1 MTQEISL
8 AVHLNRAE
16 YPVLDTPQLAYLL
29 LEVEP
34 TPGSG
39 APAADPVPQITPAGN
54 LNLAL
59 VLDRSGSMAGEK
71 IARLREAALLA
82 IEQLSADDLVSL
94 VLFDDAV
101 DLLVPA
107 APAGDKTILRR
118 QIATILERGGTHLS
132 LGLAEGLAQL
142 AQGQTPGR
150 VNHLLLLTDGE
161 TWEDEDRCR
170 ELATAAG
177 QQGIP
182 ITALGL
188 GDEWNQTLLADI
200 ASLSGG
206 DWDYVDTPTRIL
218 TAFQQVVSNM
228 QQAVVTN
235 AHLVL
240 RLVAGVQP
248 RQVWRVT
255 PLIGLLGQQALGPQD
270 VQVNLGDLQ
279 QAGQTLLV
287 ELELPPRPAGIYRLA
302 QAEIS
307 YELPGTTPAGQRAP
321 HDVLVHFT
329 TNPSSTALDGRVM
342 NLVEKVS
349 AYKLMTRALAEQA
362 AEDMATR
369 TRRLRAAA
377 TRLLDLGEE
386 TLAEQ
391 ASAAADQMEAGV
403 VIPAGETKRLVA
415 QTRRLS

>member
-29 LEVEP
+29 LEIEP
-34 TPGSG
+34 
-39 APAADPVPQITPAGN
+39 APANGTPAAAPLPLTTPAGN

-71 IARLREAALLA
+71 IARLREATLLA

-94 VLFDDAV
+94 VLFDDTV

-107 APAGDKTILRR
+107 TPAGDKTTLRR
-118 QIATILERGGTHLS
+118 QIATIWERGGTHLS

-150 VNHLLLLTDGE
+150 INHLLLLTDGE

-170 ELATAAG
+170 ELAAAAG
-177 QQGIP
+177 QQGIS

-206 DWDYVDTPTRIL
+206 DWDYIDTPNRIL
-218 TAFQQVVSNM
+218 TAFQQVVNNM

-248 RQVWRVT
+248 RQVWRVA
-255 PLIGLLGQQALGPQD
+255 PLIGLLGQQALGAQD

-287 ELELPPRPAGIYRLA
+287 ELELPPRPAGSYRLA

-307 YELPGTTPAGQRAP
+307 YELPGPPPAGQRIP
-321 HDVLVHFT
+321 HDILVHFT
-329 TNPSSTALDGRVM
+329 ANPSSTALDGRVM

-362 AEDMATR
+362 AEDTATR

-377 TRLLDLGEE
+377 KRLLDLGEE

-415 QTRRLS
+415 QTRRLG